1 MPSAR
6 PMLPPEVFVRGI
18 TLAIPIRNADVCEN
32 YALRNA
38 REAYSLE
45 DAFTVMKAVTQ

>member
-6 PMLPPEVFVRGI
+6 PMLPQEVFVRGI
-18 TLAIPIRNADVCEN
+18 TLATLIGNADVCEN

-45 DAFTVMKAVTQ
+45 EAFTVMEAVTQ